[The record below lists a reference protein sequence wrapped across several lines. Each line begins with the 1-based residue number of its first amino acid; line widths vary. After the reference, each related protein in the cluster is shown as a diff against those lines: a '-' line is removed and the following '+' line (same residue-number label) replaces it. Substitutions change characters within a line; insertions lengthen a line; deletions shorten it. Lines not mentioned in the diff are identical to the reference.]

1 MGSRRKARESAMQML
16 YQYDVARPPIDELL
30 ETYWSELR
38 PNVDEDVRRFATSLV
53 LGTLERLETIDRLL
67 ASRAEHWRIERMAT
81 VDRNIL
87 RLAIYEL
94 LYETETPKIVII
106 NEAIEIARRYS
117 TYEATQ
123 FINGL
128 LDAIRKQLDAEP
140 PPRCSAP
147 SSETVSS
154 SPGYP
159 PRSPDRART
168 LWQWDEEE
176 P

>member
-1 MGSRRKARESAMQML
+1 MQML
-16 YQYDVARPPIDELL
+16 YQYDVARPPVDELL

-38 PNVDEDVRRFATSLV
+38 PDVDDDVRRFATSLV
-53 LGTLERLETIDRLL
+53 VGTIEHLETIDQLL

-87 RLAIYEL
+87 RLAVYEL
-94 LYETETPKIVII
+94 LYETETPKVVII

-128 LDAIRKQLDAEP
+128 LDAIRRQLESAP
-140 PPRCSAP
+140 PLSPTSRDFSAP
-147 SSETVSS
+147 STTVGAPS
-154 SPGYP
+154 
-159 PRSPDRART
+159 
-168 LWQWDEEE
+168 WHWDEDE

>member
-1 MGSRRKARESAMQML
+1 MQML

-53 LGTLERLETIDRLL
+53 LGTIERLETIDRLL

-128 LDAIRKQLDAEP
+128 LDAIRKQLDAELAQGV
-140 PPRCSAP
+140 SAVERPTRHREVPTRSDP

-154 SPGYP
+154 S
-159 PRSPDRART
+159 S
-168 LWQWDEEE
+168 WQWDEEE

>member
-53 LGTLERLETIDRLL
+53 VGTIAHLETIDRLL
-67 ASRAEHWRIERMAT
+67 ASRAEHWRVERMAT

-87 RLAIYEL
+87 RLAVYEL
-94 LYETETPKIVII
+94 LYETETPKVVII

-128 LDAIRKQLDAEP
+128 LDAIRKQLEAESP
-140 PPRCSAP
+140 SGSMPSPSAP
-147 SSETVSS
+147 SLKTTGASS
-154 SPGYP
+154 
-159 PRSPDRART
+159 
-168 LWQWDEEE
+168 WQWDEEE

>member
-38 PNVDEDVRRFATSLV
+38 PDVDEDVRRFATSLV
-53 LGTLERLETIDRLL
+53 VGTIEHLETIDRLL

-87 RLAIYEL
+87 RLAVYEL
-94 LYETETPKIVII
+94 LYETETPKVVII

-128 LDAIRKQLDAEP
+128 LDAIRRHLEAASPQG
-140 PPRCSAP
+140 PRDLVSPTTVDSP
-147 SSETVSS
+147 S
-154 SPGYP
+154 
-159 PRSPDRART
+159 
-168 LWQWDEEE
+168 WHWDEDE